1 MTLALAV
8 LCLPLADLPPEA
20 SRLADLLPVSSSSA
34 DPDAFEAIY
43 EVSQLEAFDDA
54 VAVFDLVRTLD
65 RIWPSQ

>member
-8 LCLPLADLPPEA
+8 LCLPRADLPLEA
-20 SRLADLLPVSSSSA
+20 SRLADLLPVGNASV

-54 VAVFDLVRTLD
+54 VALFDLVRTLD
-65 RIWPSQ
+65 RAWPSQ